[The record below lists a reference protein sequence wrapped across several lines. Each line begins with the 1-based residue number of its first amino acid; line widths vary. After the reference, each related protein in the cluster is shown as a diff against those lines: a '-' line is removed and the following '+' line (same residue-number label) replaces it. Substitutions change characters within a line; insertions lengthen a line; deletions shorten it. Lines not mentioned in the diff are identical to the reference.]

1 MKKVSDI
8 LPYFLNELLDFY
20 PENEIKSIMYISI
33 DFHLGLTKSGTILQ
47 SERILKDEEVSV
59 FINIVDRLQKMEPI
73 QYILSET
80 KFYGLSFYTK
90 KGILIPRPETEG
102 LVDWIIKDNQGSE
115 KKYLDIGTGS
125 GCIIISLAKNLK
137 GMFDAIDIS
146 EKSIR
151 ISEENSIK
159 NKVNINLK
167 KTDILC
173 SELKGEWDVIVS
185 NPPYV
190 LRSEKEVMN
199 KNVLNWE
206 PETALFVE
214 DTDPLL
220 FYEEISKKSLTVL
233 RKNGYLYFE
242 INENFGNETIKLLEE
257 IGFVNIELKK
267 DINGKDRMIK
277 AMCK

>member
-20 PENEIKSIMYISI
+20 DENELKSIMYISI

-47 SERILKDEEVSV
+47 SERILKDEEILV

-73 QYILSET
+73 QYIISET
-80 KFYGLSFYTK
+80 KFYGLSFHTM
-90 KGILIPRPETEG
+90 KGILVPRPETEE
-102 LVDWIIKDNQGSE
+102 LVDWIIKDNKESE

-146 EKSIR
+146 KKSIR

-167 KTDILC
+167 QKDILH
-173 SELKGEWDVIVS
+173 SELKGEWDIIVS

-190 LRSEKEVMN
+190 LRSEKKVMN

-220 FYEEISKKSLTVL
+220 FYEEISKKALTVL
-233 RKNGYLYFE
+233 SKNGYLYFE

>member
-8 LPYFLNELLDFY
+8 LPYFVNELLVFY
-20 PENEIKSIMYISI
+20 PENELKSIMYISI
-33 DFHLGLTKSGTILQ
+33 DFYLGLTKSGTVLQ
-47 SERILKDEEVSV
+47 SEKILKDKEILV
-59 FINIVDRLQKMEPI
+59 FINIVERLKKMEPI

-80 KFYGLSFYTK
+80 KFYGLSFHTK
-90 KGILIPRPETEG
+90 KGILIPRRETEE
-102 LVDWIIKDNQGSE
+102 LVDWIIKDNQGSK

-137 GMFDAIDIS
+137 GMFDAIDNS

-167 KTDILC
+167 QKDILH
-173 SELKGEWDVIVS
+173 SKLKGEWDIIVS

-206 PETALFVE
+206 PESALFVE

-220 FYEEISKKSLTVL
+220 FYEEISQKALTVL
-233 RKNGYLYFE
+233 AENGCLYFE
-242 INENFGNETIKLLEE
+242 INENFGEETIKLLEE

-277 AMCK
+277 AVRK

>member
-20 PENEIKSIMYISI
+20 PENELKSIMYISI

-47 SERILKDEEVSV
+47 SERVLKDDEISV
-59 FINIVDRLQKMEPI
+59 FINIVDRLKNMEPI

-90 KGILIPRPETEG
+90 KGILIPRPETEE

-137 GMFDAIDIS
+137 GTFDAIDIS

-220 FYEEISKKSLTVL
+220 FYEEISKKALTVL

-267 DINGKDRMIK
+267 DINGKDRMVK

>member
-1 MKKVSDI
+1 
-8 LPYFLNELLDFY
+8 
-20 PENEIKSIMYISI
+20 
-33 DFHLGLTKSGTILQ
+33 
-47 SERILKDEEVSV
+47 
-59 FINIVDRLQKMEPI
+59 MEPI

-90 KGILIPRPETEG
+90 KGILIPRPETEE

-137 GMFDAIDIS
+137 GTFDAIDIS

>member
-8 LPYFLNELLDFY
+8 LPYFLNKLSDLY
-20 PENEIKSIMYISI
+20 PENELKSIMYISI
-33 DFHLGLTKSGTILQ
+33 YFHLDLTKSGTILQ
-47 SERILKDEEVSV
+47 SERVLQDEETLVLK
-59 FINIVDRLQKMEPI
+59 NIVDRLKNMEPI

-80 KFYGLSFYTK
+80 KFYGLSFHTK
-90 KGILIPRPETEG
+90 KGILIPRPETEE
-102 LVDWIIKDNQGSE
+102 LVDWILKDNQGSE

-125 GCIIISLAKNLK
+125 GCIVISLAKNLK
-137 GMFDAIDIS
+137 GTFDAIDIS

-214 DTDPLL
+214 DTDPLV
-220 FYEEISKKSLTVL
+220 FYEEISKKALTVL

>member
-8 LPYFLNELLDFY
+8 LPYFLNELFDFY
-20 PENEIKSIMYISI
+20 PENELKSIMYISI

-47 SERILKDEEVSV
+47 SERILKDEEISV
-59 FINIVDRLQKMEPI
+59 FINIVDRLKNMEPI

-102 LVDWIIKDNQGSE
+102 LVDWIIKDNEGSE
-115 KKYLDIGTGS
+115 KKYMDIGTGS

>member
-8 LPYFLNELLDFY
+8 LPYFLNKLSDLY
-20 PENEIKSIMYISI
+20 PENELKSIMYISI
-33 DFHLGLTKSGTILQ
+33 YFHLDLTKSGTILQ
-47 SERILKDEEVSV
+47 SERVLQDEETLVLK
-59 FINIVDRLQKMEPI
+59 NIVDRLKNMEPI

-80 KFYGLSFYTK
+80 KFYGLSFHTK
-90 KGILIPRPETEG
+90 KGILIPRPETEE
-102 LVDWIIKDNQGSE
+102 LVDWIIKDNHRSE

-125 GCIIISLAKNLK
+125 GCIVISLAKNLK
-137 GMFDAIDIS
+137 GTFDAIDIS

-214 DTDPLL
+214 DTDPLV
-220 FYEEISKKSLTVL
+220 FYEEISKKALTVL

>member
-20 PENEIKSIMYISI
+20 PQNELKSIIYISI
-33 DFHLGLTKSGTILQ
+33 DFHLGLTKSETILQ
-47 SERILKDEEVSV
+47 SERILKDEEISV
-59 FINIVDRLQKMEPI
+59 FIYIVNRLQTMEPI

-80 KFYGLSFYTK
+80 KFYGLSFHTR
-90 KGILIPRPETEG
+90 KGILIPRRETEE

-146 EKSIR
+146 EKSLR

-220 FYEEISKKSLTVL
+220 FYEEISKKALTVL

>member
-20 PENEIKSIMYISI
+20 PQNELKSIMYISI

-47 SERILKDEEVSV
+47 SERILKDEEISV
-59 FINIVDRLQKMEPI
+59 FINIVDRLKNMEPI

-90 KGILIPRPETEG
+90 KGILIPRPETEE
-102 LVDWIIKDNQGSE
+102 LVDWIVKDNQGSE

-146 EKSIR
+146 EKSLR

-214 DTDPLL
+214 DTDPLV
-220 FYEEISKKSLTVL
+220 FYEEISKKALTVL

>member
-47 SERILKDEEVSV
+47 SERILKDEEISV

-80 KFYGLSFYTK
+80 KFYGLSFHTK
-90 KGILIPRPETEG
+90 KGVLIPRPETEE
-102 LVDWIIKDNQGSE
+102 LVEWIIKDNQGSE

-151 ISEENSIK
+151 ISEENSTK

-167 KTDILC
+167 QKDILH

-190 LRSEKEVMN
+190 LRSEKKVMN

-220 FYEEISKKSLTVL
+220 FYEEISKKALTVL

>member
-47 SERILKDEEVSV
+47 SERVLKDDEISV
-59 FINIVDRLQKMEPI
+59 FINIVDRLKNMEPI

-90 KGILIPRPETEG
+90 KGILIPRPETEE

-137 GMFDAIDIS
+137 GTFDAIDIS

-267 DINGKDRMIK
+267 DINEKDRMIK

>member
-1 MKKVSDI
+1 
-8 LPYFLNELLDFY
+8 
-20 PENEIKSIMYISI
+20 
-33 DFHLGLTKSGTILQ
+33 
-47 SERILKDEEVSV
+47 
-59 FINIVDRLQKMEPI
+59 
-73 QYILSET
+73 
-80 KFYGLSFYTK
+80 LSFHTM
-90 KGILIPRPETEG
+90 KGILVPRLETEE
-102 LVDWIIKDNQGSE
+102 LVDWIIKDNKESE

-146 EKSIR
+146 KKSIR

-167 KTDILC
+167 QKDILH
-173 SELKGEWDVIVS
+173 SELKGEWDIIVS

-190 LRSEKEVMN
+190 LRSEKKVMN

-220 FYEEISKKSLTVL
+220 FYEEISKKALTVL
-233 RKNGYLYFE
+233 SKNGYLYFE

>member
-8 LPYFLNELLDFY
+8 LPYFLNKLLDFY
-20 PENEIKSIMYISI
+20 HENELKSIMYISI

-47 SERILKDEEVSV
+47 SERILKDQEISV

-80 KFYGLSFYTK
+80 KFYGLSFHTK
-90 KGILIPRPETEG
+90 KGILIPRPETEE
-102 LVDWIIKDNQGSE
+102 LIDWIIKDNQGSE

-125 GCIIISLAKNLK
+125 GCIIISIAKNLK
-137 GMFDAIDIS
+137 GTFDAIDIS

-151 ISEENSIK
+151 ISEVNSVK

-167 KTDILC
+167 QKDILHT
-173 SELKGEWDVIVS
+173 ELKGEWDVIVS

-190 LRSEKEVMN
+190 LRSEKKVMN

-214 DTDPLL
+214 DTNPLL
-220 FYEEISKKSLTVL
+220 FYEEISKKALTVL

-242 INENFGNETIKLLEE
+242 INEIFGNETIKLLEE

>member
-1 MKKVSDI
+1 MI
-8 LPYFLNELLDFY
+8 NE
-20 PENEIKSIMYISI
+20 
-33 DFHLGLTKSGTILQ
+33 HT
-47 SERILKDEEVSV
+47 
-59 FINIVDRLQKMEPI
+59 
-73 QYILSET
+73 
-80 KFYGLSFYTK
+80 
-90 KGILIPRPETEG
+90 LIPRPETEE

-137 GMFDAIDIS
+137 GTFDAIDIS

-242 INENFGNETIKLLEE
+242 INENF
-257 IGFVNIELKK
+257 VC
-267 DINGKDRMIK
+267 GK
-277 AMCK
+277 

>member
-8 LPYFLNELLDFY
+8 LPYFLNELSDLY
-20 PENEIKSIMYISI
+20 PENELKSIMYISI
-33 DFHLGLTKSGTILQ
+33 NSHLGLTKSGTILQ
-47 SERILKDEEVSV
+47 SERILEDEEISV
-59 FINIVDRLQKMEPI
+59 FINVVNRLQNMEPI

-80 KFYGLSFYTK
+80 KFFGLSFHTK
-90 KGILIPRPETEG
+90 KGILIPRPETEE

-137 GMFDAIDIS
+137 GTFDAIDIS

>member
-20 PENEIKSIMYISI
+20 RENELKSIMYISI

-47 SERILKDEEVSV
+47 SARVLKDDEISV
-59 FINIVDRLQKMEPI
+59 FINIVDRLKNMEPI

-90 KGILIPRPETEG
+90 KGILIPRPETEE

-137 GMFDAIDIS
+137 GSFDAIDIS

-267 DINGKDRMIK
+267 DINRKDRMIK

>member
-8 LPYFLNELLDFY
+8 QHYFLNKLSDFY
-20 PENEIKSIMYISI
+20 HENELKSIMYISV
-33 DFHLGLTKSGTILQ
+33 DFYLGLTRSGTILQ

-59 FINIVDRLQKMEPI
+59 FIHIVDRLKNMEPI

-80 KFYGLSFYTK
+80 KFFGLSFYTK
-90 KGILIPRPETEG
+90 KEILIPRTETEE
-102 LVDWIIKDNQGSE
+102 LVDWIIQDNKGSK

-137 GMFDAIDIS
+137 GIFDAIDIS
-146 EKSIR
+146 EESIR
-151 ISEENSIK
+151 ISKKNIVK
-159 NKVNINLK
+159 NKVNINLQQ
-167 KTDILC
+167 TDVL
-173 SELKGEWDVIVS
+173 SSKLEGEWDVIVS

-190 LRSEKEVMN
+190 LNSEKEVMN

-206 PETALFVE
+206 PDLALFVE
-214 DTDPLL
+214 DNNPLL
-220 FYEEISKKSLTVL
+220 FYKEIAKKASNVL
-233 RKNGYLYFE
+233 RKNGLLYFE
-242 INENFGNETIKLLEE
+242 INEKFGKEIINLLEK

-267 DINGKDRMIK
+267 DINGKDRMVK

>member
-20 PENEIKSIMYISI
+20 PQNELKSIMYISI
-33 DFHLGLTKSGTILQ
+33 DFHLGLAKSGTILQ
-47 SERILKDEEVSV
+47 SERILKDEEISV

-80 KFYGLSFYTK
+80 KFYGLSFHTK
-90 KGILIPRPETEG
+90 KGILIPRPETEE

-137 GMFDAIDIS
+137 GTFDAIDIS

-167 KTDILC
+167 QKDILH
-173 SELKGEWDVIVS
+173 SELKGVWDVIVS

-220 FYEEISKKSLTVL
+220 FYEEISKKALTVL

>member
-47 SERILKDEEVSV
+47 SERVLKDDEISV
-59 FINIVDRLQKMEPI
+59 FINIVDRLKNMEPI

-137 GMFDAIDIS
+137 GTFDAIDIS

-220 FYEEISKKSLTVL
+220 FYEEISKKALTVL

>member
-8 LPYFLNELLDFY
+8 LPYFLNELSDLY
-20 PENEIKSIMYISI
+20 PENELKSIMYISI
-33 DFHLGLTKSGTILQ
+33 DFHLELTKSGTILQ
-47 SERILKDEEVSV
+47 SDKFLKNDEISV
-59 FINIVDRLQKMEPI
+59 LINIVDRLQKMEPI

-80 KFYGLSFYTK
+80 KFYGLSFHTK
-90 KGILIPRPETEG
+90 KEILIPRPETEE

-125 GCIIISLAKNLK
+125 GCVIISLAKNLK
-137 GMFDAIDIS
+137 GIFDAIDIS
-146 EKSIR
+146 EESIR
-151 ISEENSIK
+151 IADKNSIK

-167 KTDILC
+167 QTDVLH
-173 SELKGEWDVIVS
+173 SELEGKWDVIVS

-190 LRSEKEVMN
+190 LNSEKEVMN

-206 PETALFVE
+206 PDLALFIE
-214 DTDPLL
+214 DKNPLL
-220 FYEEISKKSLTVL
+220 FYKAIAKKASNVL
-233 RKNGYLYFE
+233 RKNGFLYFE
-242 INENFGNETIKLLEE
+242 INERFGKETINLLEE

-267 DINGKDRMIK
+267 DINGKDRMVK

>member
-8 LPYFLNELLDFY
+8 LPYFLNKLLDFY
-20 PENEIKSIMYISI
+20 PENELKSLMYISI

-73 QYILSET
+73 QYVLSET
-80 KFYGLSFYTK
+80 KFYGLSFHTK
-90 KGILIPRPETEG
+90 KGILIPRRETEE

-151 ISEENSIK
+151 ISEENSTK

-167 KTDILC
+167 QKDILH

-190 LRSEKEVMN
+190 LRSEKKVMN

-220 FYEEISKKSLTVL
+220 FYEEISKKALTVL